1 MLYDD
6 EMPVFLRQVWAGPPL
21 RPEAQ
26 HPEHTLI
33 DADFMTWA
41 RALPGA
47 VNTWTVNAVE
57 EARRL
62 AALGVDVIMS
72 DAPDQ
77 IMKGLADYAG

>member
-6 EMPVFLRQVWAGPPL
+6 EMPLFLRQVWAGAPL

-41 RALPGA
+41 WALPGA
-47 VNTWTVNAVE
+47 VNTWTVNEVE
-57 EARRL
+57 EAP
-62 AALGVDVIMS
+62 AASPLWALTPSSERCARPNHERVG
-72 DAPDQ
+72 
-77 IMKGLADYAG
+77 